1 MVVEVGGLADEGVH
15 HAGIDLCGGGVIDK
29 GDGRAV
35 VVGDG
40 LAGAGFHV
48 LADFR
53 AAVFIAEHVDVA
65 VVEAGEDDS
74 LGVHHGGDEAEQL
87 GLEAGV
93 VDFKVGLHGLAAEGA
108 LGGVFQ
114 LSHVAGA
121 VDVVEALAVDHHDVP
136 LQDGEVLVGG
146 SVGRQLGELRH
157 IVLEGDID
165 VLHAGHVVA
174 AVRAFVKVFEFE
186 CAYYFFGHGSWVLVF
201 VKNVR
206 W

>member
-1 MVVEVGGLADEGVH
+1 MVVKVGGLSDEGVH

-29 GDGRAV
+29 GNGCAV

-40 LAGAGFHV
+40 LAGAGLHV

-53 AAVFIAEHVDVA
+53 AAVGVAEHVDVA
-65 VVEAGEDDS
+65 VVESGEDDD
-74 LGVHHGGDEAEQL
+74 LGVHHGGDEAQQF

-108 LGGVFQ
+108 LGGVLE

-136 LQDGEVLVGG
+136 FQDGEVLVGV
-146 SVGRQLGELRH
+146 SVGRQLGKVR
-157 IVLEGDID
+157 
-165 VLHAGHVVA
+165 HVV
-174 AVRAFVKVFEFE
+174 
-186 CAYYFFGHGSWVLVF
+186 LDT
-201 VKNVR
+201 
-206 W
+206 